1 MTVAPCPA
9 PEARQQAGAG
19 LIEVMVALVV
29 LAIGLLGIAGLQLVS
44 LQNNHSAALR
54 SQAVTLGY
62 DALDRMRANRDAA
75 NLGDYTTD
83 FPDAAPAG
91 TAVAEQ
97 DLQEWKL
104 MLAALPSGAGAI
116 SSAVVGGRVLFTVTV
131 QWDDSR
137 GVEAAEQFTVVS
149 EL

>member
-1 MTVAPCPA
+1 MTAPWSA
-9 PEARQQAGAG
+9 PEVRRQRGAG
-19 LIEVMVALVV
+19 LVEVMVALVI
-29 LAIGLLGIAGLQLVS
+29 LAVGLLGIAGLQLAS

-54 SQAVTLGY
+54 SQAITLCY

-75 NLGDYTTD
+75 NVGDYTTD
-83 FPDAAPAG
+83 FADAAPAG
-91 TAVAEQ
+91 TTIAEQ

-116 SSAVVGGRVLFTVTV
+116 SSAAAGDALLFTVTV

-137 GVEAAEQFTVVS
+137 GAEAAEQFTVVS

>member
-1 MTVAPCPA
+1 MTAPWSA
-9 PEARQQAGAG
+9 PEVRRQCGAG
-19 LIEVMVALVV
+19 LIEVMVALVI
-29 LAIGLLGIAGLQLVS
+29 LAIGLLGIAGLQLAS

-54 SQAVTLGY
+54 SQAITLCY

-83 FPDAAPAG
+83 FADAAPAG
-91 TAVAEQ
+91 TTIAEQ

-104 MLAALPSGAGAI
+104 MVAALPSGAGAI
-116 SSAVVGGRVLFTVTV
+116 SSAAVGDALLFTVTV

-137 GVEAAEQFTVVS
+137 GAEAAEQFTVVS

>member
-1 MTVAPCPA
+1 MAPCPA

-83 FPDAAPAG
+83 FADAAPAG
-91 TAVAEQ
+91 TTIAEQ

-116 SSAVVGGRVLFTVTV
+116 SSAAAGDALLFTVTV

-137 GVEAAEQFTVVS
+137 GAEAAEQFTVVS